1 MILRAL
7 VFAAL
12 LSSSGLAAGV
22 VPTAAAAAPPFK
34 TWIQG
39 VRKDALRRGISAAT
53 LDRAL
58 AGLRPDPRVVA
69 LDRRQP
75 ELTWTFAKYRRLVV
89 NKPRIA
95 TGRRMRRRHRT
106 LLARVS
112 ARFGVPPAVIVALW
126 GIETRYG
133 ARTGGFNVIRSLAT
147 LAYEGRR
154 RRYFR
159 KELMAALRI
168 IDRGDITPARMTGS
182 WAGAMGHI
190 QFMPSSY
197 AAYAV
202 DLSGDGRKN
211 IWGSRA
217 DIFASAANYL
227 ARNGWV
233 AGERWGRRITL
244 PRRFPRRFVNTR
256 IRKKISRW
264 KALGVRT
271 SVSGSTMSA
280 AIVQPD
286 GPGTPAYFVYRNF
299 KVIRRWNPSDYFAL
313 AVGMLADRVRVSR
326 AARR

>member
-1 MILRAL
+1 MTFRARII
-7 VFAAL
+7 VAAL
-12 LSSSGLAAGV
+12 LLLSGLAAMML
-22 VPTAAAAAPPFK
+22 PAAAAPPPFK
-34 TWIQG
+34 IWLQG
-39 VRKDALRRGISAAT
+39 VRKEALRQGISAAT

-58 AGLRPDPRVVA
+58 TGLRPDPRVIV

-75 ELTWTFAKYRRLVV
+75 EMTWTFAKYRRLVV
-89 NKPRIA
+89 SKARIA
-95 TGRRMRRRHRT
+95 AGRRMLRRHRT
-106 LLARVS
+106 LLARVT
-112 ARFGVPPAVIVALW
+112 AKFGVPSAIIVALW
-126 GIETRYG
+126 GIESRYG
-133 ARTGGFNVIRSLAT
+133 KRTGSFSVIRSLAT
-147 LAYEGRR
+147 LAHEGRR

-159 KELMAALRI
+159 KELLAALRI
-168 IDRGDITPARMTGS
+168 INRGDIAPARMTGS

-202 DLSGDGRKN
+202 DLSGDGRRD
-211 IWGSRA
+211 IWANRA

-233 AGERWGRRITL
+233 AGQRWGRRITL
-244 PRRFPRRFVNTR
+244 PRRFPRRFVGTR

-271 SVSGSTMSA
+271 PVSGSGMSA

-313 AVGMLADRVRVSR
+313 AVGMLSDRLREPR
-326 AARR
+326 AARH